1 MFTTPRGT
9 QDILPDDWPYW
20 NFVLGH
26 AHEVAHLFGYRRIE
40 TPTFAETGLFARTSG
55 LGSDVVDKEMYTFR
69 DRGGDELTLRPEGT
83 APVMR
88 AYLQHGMNKLPQPVK
103 LYYIER
109 MYRYDR
115 PQRGRLREHHQF
127 GCEGI
132 GVEDAFL
139 DVEIIAL
146 LHELYRRIGLAD
158 VSLHLNSIGDEQ
170 CRPAYVADLVSYLQ
184 AHEERLAS
192 RDRDR
197 LARNPLRVLDSKESV
212 TQPLLEGAPRIL
224 DYLCEDCRAHWQ
236 KLRHGLDL
244 LGLVYTVDHRLV
256 RGLDYYTRTA
266 FEFMPPSEGAQ
277 STIGGGGR
285 YDALSLAMGGPPTP
299 GIGFGTGIERLVL
312 NVKER
317 GIEAPVGP
325 HPDVYIARQG
335 QGTEDGALLLARRLR
350 GAGIPVSMAFG
361 DRSLKA
367 QMRHA
372 NSSGSRY
379 AAILG
384 DQEVAEHRVTV
395 RSLETGEQRSVPE
408 DEVASA
414 VRGTTEDRES
424 GS

>member
-9 QDILPDDWPYW
+9 QDILPDEWPYW

-26 AHEVAHLFGYRRIE
+26 AHEVARLFGYRRIE
-40 TPTFAETGLFARTSG
+40 TPTFGETGLFARTSG
-55 LGSDVVDKEMYTFR
+55 EASDVVDKEMYTFQ

-115 PQRGRLREHHQF
+115 PQRGRFREHHQF

-146 LHELYRRIGLAD
+146 LHELYRRIGLTD
-158 VSLHLNSIGDEQ
+158 VSLHLNSIGDER
-170 CRPAYVADLVSYLQ
+170 CRPAYVRDLVSYLHK
-184 AHEERLAS
+184 HEERLPA
-192 RDRDR
+192 RDLDR
-197 LARNPLRVLDSKESV
+197 LGRNPMRVLDSKEAA
-212 TQPLLEGAPRIL
+212 TQPLLQNAPHIL
-224 DYLCEDCRAHWQ
+224 DYLCDACRAHWD

-244 LGLVYTVDHRLV
+244 LGLVYEVDYRLV

-266 FEFMPPSEGAQ
+266 FEFMPRAEGAQ

-285 YDALSLAMGGPPTP
+285 YDALSAAMGGPVVP

-317 GIEAPVGP
+317 GIPVQPGP
-325 HPDVYIARQG
+325 HPGAYIARQG
-335 QGTEDGALLLARRLR
+335 ERTEDEALLLAKRLR
-350 GAGIPVSMAFG
+350 GAGIAVSMAFG
-361 DRSLKA
+361 ERSLKA

-372 NSSGSRY
+372 NSSGSHY

-384 DQEVAEHRVTV
+384 EQEVAEHRVAL

-408 DEVASA
+408 DEVAGV
-414 VRGTTEDRES
+414 VREGAP
-424 GS
+424 

>member
-9 QDILPDDWPYW
+9 QDILPEEWPYW
-20 NFVLGH
+20 TYVLGH
-26 AHEVAHLFGYRRIE
+26 AEQVAGLYGYQRIE
-40 TPTFAETGLFARTSG
+40 TPTFGETGLFARTSG
-55 LGSDVVDKEMYTFR
+55 EGSDVVDKEMYTFQ
-69 DRGGDELTLRPEGT
+69 DRGGDDLTLRPEGT

-88 AYLQHGMNKLPQPVK
+88 SYLQHGMNKLPQPVK

-132 GVEDAFL
+132 GVEDAYL

-146 LHELYRRIGLAD
+146 LRDLYTRIGLTD

-170 CRPAYVADLVSYLQ
+170 CRPAYVHDLVAYLR
-184 AHEERLAS
+184 HREERLAA

-197 LARNPLRVLDSKESV
+197 LERNPLRVLDSKEAP
-212 TQPLLEGAPRIL
+212 TQPLLENAPRLI
-224 DYLCEDCRAHWQ
+224 DYLCDACRTHWD

-244 LGLVYTVDHRLV
+244 LGIAYVVDHRLV

-266 FEFMPPSEGAQ
+266 FEFMPPGEGAQ

-285 YDALSLAMGGPPTP
+285 YDALSRAMGGPAIP

-312 NVKER
+312 NIKER
-317 GIEAPVGP
+317 GVKVPPAP
-325 HPDVYIARQG
+325 HPAVYVARHG
-335 QGTEDGALLLARRLR
+335 EGTEDAALVLSNQLR
-350 GAGIPVSMAFG
+350 SAGIATSMAFG
-361 DRSLKA
+361 ERSLKA

-372 NSSGSRY
+372 NTSEARY

-384 DQEVAEHRVTV
+384 EDEMSSHEVSV
-395 RSLETGEQRSVPE
+395 RSLETGEQVRVPE
-408 DEVASA
+408 GEVAQA
-414 VRGTTEDRES
+414 VI
-424 GS
+424 

>member
-9 QDILPDDWPYW
+9 QDILPEEWPYW
-20 NFVLGH
+20 DFIIGH
-26 AHEVAHLFGYRRIE
+26 AHQVANLFGYRRIE
-40 TPTFAETGLFARTSG
+40 TPTFGETGLFARTSG
-55 LGSDVVDKEMYTFR
+55 VGSDVVDKEMYTFR

-88 AYLQHGMNKLPQPVK
+88 AYLQHGMSKWPQPVK

-146 LHELYRRIGLAD
+146 LHELYQRIGLTD
-158 VSLHLNSIGDEQ
+158 VSLHLNSIGDDQ
-170 CRPAYVADLVSYLQ
+170 CRPAYVRDLVAYLR
-184 AHEERLAS
+184 AHQERLPA
-192 RDRDR
+192 RDLDR
-197 LARNPLRVLDSKESV
+197 LARNPLRVLDSKEAP
-212 TQPLLEGAPRIL
+212 TQPVLENAPRML
-224 DYLCEDCRAHWQ
+224 DYLCDACRAHWD

-244 LGLVYTVDHRLV
+244 LGIPYIVDHRLV

-266 FEFMPPSEGAQ
+266 FEFMPPGEGAQ

-285 YDALSLAMGGPPTP
+285 YDALSAAMGGPPVP

-312 NVKER
+312 NVRER
-317 GIEAPVGP
+317 GIAVPAGP
-325 HPDVYIARQG
+325 HPEVYIARQG
-335 QGTEDGALLLARRLR
+335 ERAEDDALLLAKRLR
-350 GAGIPVSMAFG
+350 GADIPVSMAFG
-361 DRSLKA
+361 ERSLKA

-384 DQEVAEHRVTV
+384 EQEVADHQVTL
-395 RSLETGEQRSVPE
+395 RSLETGGQVSVPR
-408 DEVASA
+408 DEIVSA
-414 VRGTTEDRES
+414 VREGAP
-424 GS
+424 

>member
-9 QDILPDDWPYW
+9 QDILPDEWPYW

-26 AHEVAHLFGYRRIE
+26 AREVADLFGYRRIE

-55 LGSDVVDKEMYTFR
+55 EGSDVVDKEMYTFR

-139 DVEIIAL
+139 DAEIIAL
-146 LHELYRRIGLAD
+146 LHELYCRIGLTD
-158 VSLHLNSIGDEQ
+158 VTLHLNSIGDQQ
-170 CRPAYVADLVSYLQ
+170 CRPAYVLDLVSYLQ
-184 AHEERLAS
+184 AQQERLAPP
-192 RDRDR
+192 DLDR
-197 LARNPLRVLDSKESV
+197 LARNPLRVLDSKERA
-212 TQPLLEGAPRIL
+212 TQPVLEDAPRML
-224 DYLCEDCRAHWQ
+224 DYLCEACRTHWD

-244 LGLVYTVDHRLV
+244 LGIAYSVDHRLV

-266 FEFMPPSEGAQ
+266 FEFMPPGEGAQ

-285 YDALSLAMGGPPTP
+285 YDALSVAMGGPPVP

-317 GIEAPVGP
+317 GITVPEGP
-325 HPDVYIARQG
+325 HPEVYIARQG
-335 QGTEDGALLLARRLR
+335 EGTEDEALLLANRLR
-350 GAGIPVSMAFG
+350 GANIPVSMAFG
-361 DRSLKA
+361 QRSLKA

-384 DQEVAEHRVTV
+384 EQEVTERRVAL
-395 RSLETGEQRSVPE
+395 RCLGTGEQSSVPQ
-408 DEVASA
+408 DDVANV
-414 VRGTTEDRES
+414 VRHGAT
-424 GS
+424 

>member
-9 QDILPDDWPYW
+9 QDILPDEWPYW
-20 NFVLGH
+20 DFVLGH

-40 TPTFAETGLFARTSG
+40 TPTFGETGLFARTSG
-55 LGSDVVDKEMYTFR
+55 AASDVVDKEMYTFQ

-88 AYLQHGMNKLPQPVK
+88 AYLQHGMTKLPQPVK

-139 DVEIIAL
+139 DVEIISL
-146 LHELYRRIGLAD
+146 LHELYRRIGLTD

-170 CRPAYVADLVSYLQ
+170 CRPAYVTDLVSYLRT
-184 AHEERLAS
+184 HEDRLPG

-197 LARNPLRVLDSKESV
+197 LARNPLRVLDSKEGA
-212 TQPLLEGAPRIL
+212 TQPLLQGAPRIL
-224 DYLCEDCRAHWQ
+224 DYLCDACRTHWT

-244 LGLVYTVDHRLV
+244 LGLSYTVDHRLV

-266 FEFMPPSEGAQ
+266 FEFMPPGEGAQ

-285 YDALSLAMGGPPTP
+285 YDALSVAMGGPPVP

-317 GIEAPVGP
+317 EIDVPPAP
-325 HPDVYIARQG
+325 HPDVFIARQSEEV
-335 QGTEDGALLLARRLR
+335 EDDALLLAKRLR
-350 GAGIPVSMAFG
+350 DAGIPVSMAFG
-361 DRSLKA
+361 QRSLKA

-372 NSSGSRY
+372 NTSGSRY

-384 DQEVAEHRVTV
+384 EQESVQHRVTL
-395 RSLETGEQRSVPE
+395 RSLETGDQRSVPE
-408 DEVASA
+408 IEVPSI
-414 VRGTTEDRES
+414 VKDTTEGTS
-424 GS
+424 GL